1 MEIVITTVEEPSLP
15 PAVAARVDAKRQRVE
30 VLMPNS
36 MTFKQKCAALAS
48 VLRLEAERNLA

>member
-1 MEIVITTVEEPSLP
+1 MEIVITVVEEPSLP

-30 VLMPNS
+30 VLMPHG

-48 VLRLEAERNLA
+48 VLRHQAETS